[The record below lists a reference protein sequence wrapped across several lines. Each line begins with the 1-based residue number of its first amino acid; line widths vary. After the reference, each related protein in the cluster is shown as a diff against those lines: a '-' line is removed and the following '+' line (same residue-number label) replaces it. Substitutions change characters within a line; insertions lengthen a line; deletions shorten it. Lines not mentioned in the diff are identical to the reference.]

1 MTKTIEQLCSQYN
14 LGLLISAP
22 KQVSGGLLHTMY
34 RVVTNLGEY
43 AVKVLNPEIMQR
55 REAMQNM
62 VHSEM
67 IADMLKYRVPLVAA
81 IDFDGE
87 KVIEIEGT
95 FFCVFDWQEGE
106 AIYVPDITAE
116 HCAQIGR
123 ILGRIHVADI
133 AIPGVEKS
141 TEGRGAY
148 EWDKLLDAAKE
159 QNFEIFS
166 VFSENLQSIIK
177 WDKAALDS
185 QQEILQEQVIS
196 HRDLDPKNVMWQE
209 GNPYVIDW
217 ESAGYVNPYQELI
230 EVLNYWIKDAE
241 GGYDKKKFDALIQSY
256 AVRKDIMHVN
266 WKAVLNSGF
275 DGMLGW
281 LEYSMKRALGFTGAK
296 SDDVGSSDREEGM
309 KQVIG
314 TIAELK
320 KFEVQKKKLYAWI
333 LEFMEV

>member
-1 MTKTIEQLCSQYN
+1 MTKTIEQLCTQYN
-14 LGLLISAP
+14 LGLLVSEP
-22 KQVSGGLLHTMY
+22 KQVSGGFLHKMY

-141 TEGRGAY
+141 TEGREAY
-148 EWDKLLDAAKE
+148 EWDKLLEAAKE
-159 QNFEIFS
+159 QNSEIFS

-185 QQEILQEQVIS
+185 LQEISQEQVIS
-196 HRDLDPKNVMWQE
+196 HRDLDPKNVMWQDDT
-209 GNPYVIDW
+209 PYVIDW

-241 GGYDKKKFDALIQSY
+241 GSYDKKKFDALIQSY

-281 LEYSMKRALGFTGAK
+281 LEYSLKRALNGATDAERCEGF
-296 SDDVGSSDREEGM
+296 
-309 KQVIG
+309 KQVID
-314 TIAELK
+314 TIDALNNFEAQSK
-320 KFEVQKKKLYAWI
+320 KMYAWI
-333 LEFMEV
+333 VEFMEV